1 MLSCP
6 PLIVL
11 SQIKHLAK
19 ARENFALCFALE
31 ISSCSFGQ
39 TVDQVTNYNK
49 QIYRFAADLGQ
60 AIDQYCH
67 CLY

>member
-11 SQIKHLAK
+11 SQIEHLAK
-19 ARENFALCFALE
+19 ARENAAFALE

-60 AIDQYCH
+60 AIDQYCR